1 MHAMASRD
9 DDRTVILAQDDA
21 WSADSPLTDYDPALR
36 PPPLAQRL
44 SLPPGNSSLLIDAH
58 GPTHCWPWLRPCS
71 ANSCTSNPTLR
82 RSGGAAT

>member
-44 SLPPGNSSLLIDAH
+44 LEGARRRP
-58 GPTHCWPWLRPCS
+58 LRPLS
-71 ANSCTSNPTLR
+71 PHPMRISL
-82 RSGGAAT
+82 GK